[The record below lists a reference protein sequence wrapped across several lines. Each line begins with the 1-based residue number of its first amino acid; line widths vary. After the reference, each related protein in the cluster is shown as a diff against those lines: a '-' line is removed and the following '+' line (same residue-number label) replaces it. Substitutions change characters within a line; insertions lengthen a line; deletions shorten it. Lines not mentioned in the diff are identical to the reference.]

1 MPNTKA
7 KKPTGRNVLK
17 ATTGSSAGKP
27 AARSKAASKTK
38 AAARAR
44 PATKPRAK
52 PARKTKST
60 VKSGGQTATQRFAL
74 VSRLVSRALATRLG
88 PKGIGYGQFPVLVS
102 LWQEDGVTQKVLSE
116 RVRIEAPTM
125 VRTLD
130 RMEREGLVK
139 RVRSQ
144 TDRRRIHIRLS
155 KKGANLERQLVP
167 LAAEVNDTALA
178 GITKKDRRQL
188 DDLLARSIANLEKDA
203 HAGR

>member
-1 MPNTKA
+1 MPNTKV
-7 KKPTGRNVLK
+7 KKPTGRNARK
-17 ATTGSSAGKP
+17 ATRGSVAGKP

-38 AAARAR
+38 ARA
-44 PATKPRAK
+44 T
-52 PARKTKST
+52 PARKPKSAT

-139 RVRSQ
+139 RMRSE

-188 DDLLARSIANLEKDA
+188 DDLLARLIVNLEKDA

>member
-7 KKPTGRNVLK
+7 KKPTGRNARK
-17 ATTGSSAGKP
+17 ATRGSVAGKP

-38 AAARAR
+38 ARA
-44 PATKPRAK
+44 T
-52 PARKTKST
+52 PARKPKTAT

-139 RVRSQ
+139 RMRSE

-188 DDLLARSIANLEKDA
+188 DDLLARLIVNLEKDA

>member
-1 MPNTKA
+1 M
-7 KKPTGRNVLK
+7 
-17 ATTGSSAGKP
+17 
-27 AARSKAASKTK
+27 
-38 AAARAR
+38 
-44 PATKPRAK
+44 
-52 PARKTKST
+52 
-60 VKSGGQTATQRFAL
+60 
-74 VSRLVSRALATRLG
+74 VSRALATRLG

-139 RVRSQ
+139 RIRSE
-144 TDRRRIHIRLS
+144 TDRRRIHIHLS

-188 DDLLARSIANLEKDA
+188 DDLLARLIVNLEKDA

>member
-7 KKPTGRNVLK
+7 KTPAGRNARK
-17 ATTGSSAGKP
+17 ATRGSGAGKL

-38 AAARAR
+38 ARV
-44 PATKPRAK
+44 T
-52 PARKTKST
+52 PARKPKTAA
-60 VKSGGQTATQRFAL
+60 VKSGNQTATQRFAL

-139 RVRSQ
+139 RMRSE

-155 KKGANLERQLVP
+155 KKGANLERHLVP

-188 DDLLARSIANLEKDA
+188 DDLLARLIVNLEKDA